1 MRDKKYILLCIEDQ
15 IVQGSVNRPD
25 VQMIILD
32 GSAIIN
38 MIKPGTY
45 DSFNDYISTIMV
57 YNRSQLSGEVVQV
70 DIVFE
75 TYSKASLKAGNWQK
89 RGKGTRRRVD
99 GKNKVPGNWQEFLR
113 KYYNNSELFYLS
125 AIIFVILLSLNN
137 LVLMTCL
144 STITI

>member
-1 MRDKKYILLCIEDQ
+1 MRCGTKKYILLCIEDQ

-57 YNRSQLSGEVVQV
+57 YNRSQFSGEVVQV

-75 TYSKASLKAGNWQK
+75 TYRKASLKAG
-89 RGKGTRRRVD
+89 T
-99 GKNKVPGNWQEFLR
+99 
-113 KYYNNSELFYLS
+113 
-125 AIIFVILLSLNN
+125 
-137 LVLMTCL
+137 
-144 STITI
+144 